1 MKYVGAHVSA
11 AGGVE
16 NSVKNALDIGADGFA
31 LFTKNQRQWF
41 AKPLSEKNIIKFKE
55 YMQKHGFSADAIL
68 PHDSYL
74 INLGH
79 PETEKREKSLK
90 SFIDEAKR
98 VESLGLKYLNFHPGS
113 HLRKISEE
121 ECLDLICESLN
132 FAIKE
137 SESCIFV
144 LETTAGQGS
153 NLGYKFEHL
162 AYIIDNIKDKERI
175 GVCID
180 TAHIFAAGYDIR
192 TKEAYENTMKKFDE
206 TIGFKYLKGM
216 HINDSKAKFSSRVD
230 RHHSLGKGEIGI
242 DAFKFIMQDKRIDNI
257 PLILETIN
265 PEIWPQEIKFLKQM
279 KNEESNV

>member
-16 NSVKNALDIGADGFA
+16 NAIKNAVSIGADGFA

-55 YMQKHGFSADAIL
+55 YMKEHNFTADSVL

-79 PETEKREKSLK
+79 PEIEKRDKSLK
-90 SFIDEAKR
+90 SFIDEARR
-98 VESLGLKYLNFHPGS
+98 VEALGLKYLNFHPGS

-121 ECLDLICESLN
+121 ECLDLISESVN

-137 SESCIFV
+137 TESCIFV

-162 AYIIDNIKDKERI
+162 AYIIDRVTDKERI

-192 TKEAYENTMKKFDE
+192 TKEAYEETMKKFDE
-206 TIGFKYLKGM
+206 IIGFKYLKGM
-216 HINDSKAKFSSRVD
+216 HINDSKAKFASRVD
-230 RHHSLGKGEIGI
+230 RHHSLGKGEIGL

-257 PLILETIN
+257 PLILETID
-265 PEIWPQEIKFLKQM
+265 PDIWAEEIKLLK
-279 KNEESNV
+279 SFANV

>member
-1 MKYVGAHVSA
+1 LKYVGAHVSA

-16 NSVKNALDIGADGFA
+16 NAVLNAKEIGADGFA

-41 AKPLSEKNIIKFKE
+41 AKPLNEKNIEKFKE
-55 YMQKHGFSADAIL
+55 YMQKHNFTPDGVL

-79 PETEKREKSLK
+79 PEKEKREKSLQ

-98 VESLGLKYLNFHPGS
+98 VETLGLKYLNFHPGS

-121 ECLDLICESLN
+121 ECLDLISDSLN
-132 FAIKE
+132 KAIKE
-137 SESCIFV
+137 TDSCIFV
-144 LETTAGQGS
+144 IETTAGQGS

-162 AYIIDNIKDKERI
+162 AYIIDKVKDKERI

-192 TKEAYENTMKKFDE
+192 TKKAYEETMQEFDE
-206 TIGFKYLKGM
+206 IVGFKYLKGM
-216 HINDSKAKFSSRVD
+216 HINDSKAKFASRVD

-242 DAFKFIMQDKRIDNI
+242 DAFKFIMQDTRIDNI
-257 PLILETIN
+257 PLILETIE
-265 PEIWPQEIKFLKQM
+265 PKIWAEEIKLLKSF
-279 KNEESNV
+279 ENV